1 MRRSSPKRNYK
12 QFNCLKTMKHFIFVY
27 FNAASSFVKTFRWVL
42 LLLSMLFTSSLV
54 IKAQSKDPLPT
65 GKTLQALPIDT
76 VLVKLADAIR
86 SMNGKNDVQV
96 KQDISATLTR
106 AKAANNPLY
115 IAKVYQQFADWHYHS
130 LSSESKDS
138 IYHYDNQALLMLL
151 KTKETQLIRRAYRLV
166 GSDLTDMG
174 QHAQAEVILF
184 KGLKLA
190 QSIGF
195 EEEINSIHAL
205 LSILYSNTKDYNS
218 ALKYSKMVVE
228 TYKKDGNTHP
238 LIRALL
244 SLNNIY
250 VKLGQ
255 PEKGLIAV
263 NEALALIAKLPEKYR
278 VSETINV
285 RSWRGETYRALKKY
299 DEALKDFEFS
309 WEGMKK
315 KNNGEADGW
324 KGSIGSI
331 YHLQGKHAKAVP
343 YLKDFINHVK
353 GKKVHDPDEL
363 KNHYLWLAESLK
375 ALNQTDSAYVY
386 LAGGKDIEINA
397 LQEETKS
404 LKNELRVK
412 YETEQKDQTIA
423 SQSGQI
429 EQQNKIQTLSYAIGG
444 LLILLLGGLFFSY
457 RNNKKKNLQLQALN
471 TSLETTNVQLDKR
484 NAENELLLKEI
495 HHRVKNNLEVVS
507 SLLALQSAKI
517 EDPEMQDAMLASQN
531 RVQSMGILHQ
541 KLYQSEHLAFIEMKN
556 YFQNLCEN
564 ILDSYN
570 ETERIEVDI
579 DMNEIELDVDTAVPV
594 GLIVNELLTNSLK
607 YAFPNHK
614 KGTIKLSLEKV
625 DNENLSLKIS
635 DNGIGKSLN
644 TVAKGT
650 GFGTQLVDLL
660 TRQIGG
666 KLTQEVREGTI
677 ISIDF
682 KRQLAA

>member
-1 MRRSSPKRNYK
+1 
-12 QFNCLKTMKHFIFVY
+12 MKNFKWI
-27 FNAASSFVKTFRWVL
+27 
-42 LLLSMLFTSSLV
+42 LLSLV
-54 IKAQSKDPLPT
+54 FSIFYSIF
-65 GKTLQALPIDT
+65 TLQAQTKNQLPSEKALQSLPLDT
-76 VLVKLADAIR
+76 VLVKLSDAIDN
-86 SMNGKNDVQV
+86 MDGKNDAQI
-96 KQDISATLTR
+96 KQEISTTLAR
-106 AKAANNPLY
+106 AKATNNPLY
-115 IAKVYQQFADWHYHS
+115 IAKVYQQFADWHYNS
-130 LSSESKDS
+130 RSSENKDS

-151 KTKETQLIRRAYRLV
+151 KTKETKLICRAYRLA
-166 GSDLTDMG
+166 GSDLDDMG
-174 QHAQAEVILF
+174 QHAKAEIYLF

-190 QSIGF
+190 QAIGF
-195 EEEINSIHAL
+195 EKEINAIHAL
-205 LSILYSNTKDYNS
+205 LSVLYSNTKDYDS

-228 TYKKDGNTHP
+228 AYKKDNNTHP

-244 SLNNIY
+244 ILNQIY
-250 VKLGQ
+250 IELGQ
-255 PEKGLIAV
+255 PEKGLIAT
-263 NEALALIAKLPEKYR
+263 NEALALTAKLPEKSR

-285 RSWRGETYRALKKY
+285 RAWRGKTYRVLKRY
-299 DEALKDFEFS
+299 AEALKDFEFS

-315 KNNGEADGW
+315 KNNGQADGW
-324 KGSIGSI
+324 KGDIGSI
-331 YHLQGKHAKAVP
+331 YHLQGKHAEAVP
-343 YLKDFINHVK
+343 YLKDYINHLK
-353 GKKVHDPDEL
+353 GKKVNNPDDL

-397 LQEETKS
+397 LQQESKS
-404 LKNELRVK
+404 LRNELRVK

-429 EQQNKIQTLSYAIGG
+429 EQQNKIQILSYAIGG
-444 LLILLLGGLFFSY
+444 LLILLLGGLFFAY
-457 RNNKKKNLQLQALN
+457 RSNQNKNLQLQALN
-471 TSLETTNVQLDKR
+471 TNLETTNIKLDKR

-556 YFQNLCEN
+556 YFKNLCEN

-570 ETERIEVDI
+570 ETDRINVDI
-579 DMNEIELDVDTAVPV
+579 EMAEVELDVDTAVPV

-607 YAFPNHK
+607 YAFPNGK
-614 KGTIKLSLEKV
+614 KGSIKLSLESIDK
-625 DNENLSLKIS
+625 DNLSLKIS
-635 DNGIGKSLN
+635 DNGIGKNLN
-644 TVAKGT
+644 TQAKGT

-666 KLTQEVREGTI
+666 KLTQEVFEGTI
-677 ISIDF
+677 ISINF
-682 KRQLAA
+682 KRQMAA